1 VPRPTRAAI
10 HAAWRERIGPVW
22 TSRAAAG
29 GGAVVLGLVALL
41 FARMADMAQEQFDR
55 MVAIWPYA
63 PLAITPAGFVL
74 IVWLT
79 RTLAPEARG
88 SGIPQV
94 IAAANNVEDAVQR
107 RLISLRT
114 SAFKLLATV
123 LGVLCGAAVGREGP
137 TVQIGASIMVAS
149 HRLFRVPLN
158 AAVMI
163 AGGAAGVAAAFN
175 TPIAGVAFAIE
186 ELASAYE
193 QRLALLVMGAVM
205 VSGLVTL
212 GLAGDY
218 VYFGVVHGA
227 LEPMRALPAA
237 LLIGIV
243 GGVAGGLFSRMMLF
257 VSRSFTLARR
267 RPLLTALVCGLCV
280 ALIGVVTGG
289 LTWGTG
295 YSAARTLVEGGDQPI
310 YFAPAKFAASLLTA
324 SGGLPGG
331 IFAPSLSIGA
341 GLGGV
346 MHDLFPEDSRSA
358 IVLLG
363 MIAYFVGVVRA
374 PLTAVVIV
382 SEMTADRA
390 MILPLFAAA
399 IIADGAARLVCK
411 ERLYHGLAAGFA
423 APPPPPTTQ
432 EDPPPSSA
440 EDTPPA
446 ESKETTPKA

>member
-1 VPRPTRAAI
+1 MPRLTRADI
-10 HAAWRERIGPVW
+10 HAAWREKVGPVW
-22 TSRAAAG
+22 KSRLAAG
-29 GGAVVLGLVALL
+29 GGAVVLGLVALA
-41 FARMADMAQEQFDR
+41 FARLADLAQEQFDHLI
-55 MVAIWPYA
+55 AAAPYA
-63 PLAITPAGFVL
+63 PLVLTPAGFVL

-79 RTLAPEARG
+79 RTLSPQSKG

-94 IAAANNVEDAVQR
+94 IAASGDVEDAVKR

-114 SAFKLLATV
+114 SSFKLVAT
-123 LGVLCGAAVGREGP
+123 LMGILCGAAVGREGP

-149 HRLFRVPLN
+149 HRLLRLPLN
-158 AAVMI
+158 SAVMI

-186 ELASAYE
+186 ELAAAYE

-205 VSGLVTL
+205 VAGLVTL

-237 LLIGIV
+237 IVIGVI
-243 GGVAGGLFSRMMLF
+243 GGLAGGLFSRLMLF
-257 VSRSFTLARR
+257 AARSFDFARQ
-267 RPLLTALVCGLCV
+267 RPLVAAFLCGLGV
-280 ALIGVVTGG
+280 AAIGVVTGG

-295 YSAARTLVEGGDQPI
+295 YAAARILVEGGEQPI
-310 YFAPAKFAASLLTA
+310 YFAPAKFVASLLTA

-346 MHDLFPEDSRSA
+346 MADVFPDDSRSA

-399 IIADGAARLVCK
+399 IIADGAARVVCK
-411 ERLYHGLAAGFA
+411 ERLYHGLAAPFR
-423 APPPPPTTQ
+423 
-432 EDPPPSSA
+432 
-440 EDTPPA
+440 
-446 ESKETTPKA
+446 KPKAEPIETVAKDADPSPTPEKPG